1 MNTIIQP
8 MIELQAIWDEV
19 LKNRDSIDRNKK
31 AIQFWKQK
39 VSDCNNVYMLL
50 ENEIKKL
57 KAYIKEHEIDLSQ
70 KDAHSKK
77 LDERK
82 LSVKTEKELLAIQHE
97 LDRINNERNT
107 LEDDLLEKMDILG
120 QKENECSIKKQEFDT
135 VSVQSDK
142 DIQMLN
148 KEINELQKGIQKN
161 EMQFEE
167 NLSSVT
173 KEYQSKFRKLI
184 QSKDGKAIVPLE
196 DKNCGWCHF
205 EIPVHLAIDISKGNS
220 LISCTNC
227 GKYLY
232 KKQ

>member
-1 MNTIIQP
+1 
-8 MIELQAIWDEV
+8 MIALQDIWDKV
-19 LKNRDSIDRNKK
+19 IKDRDSIERNKK

-39 VSDCNNVYMLL
+39 VDD
-50 ENEIKKL
+50 IKKVTTQLDNDIKRL
-57 KAYIKEHEIDLSQ
+57 KAYIKEHEIDLSE

-82 LSVKTEKELLAIQHE
+82 LSVKTEKELLAIEHE
-97 LDRINNERNT
+97 LEKINSERDT
-107 LEDDLLEKMDILG
+107 LENDLLEKMETLSE
-120 QKENECSIKKQEFDT
+120 KENESASKKQELET
-135 VSVQSDK
+135 AASQSDS

-148 KEINELQKGIQKN
+148 DEIDGMLQNISNNEKL
-161 EMQFEE
+161 FED
-167 NLSSVT
+167 SITGVA

-196 DKNCGWCHF
+196 DRNCGGCHF
-205 EIPVHLAIDISKGNS
+205 EIPMHLALEIAKGNS